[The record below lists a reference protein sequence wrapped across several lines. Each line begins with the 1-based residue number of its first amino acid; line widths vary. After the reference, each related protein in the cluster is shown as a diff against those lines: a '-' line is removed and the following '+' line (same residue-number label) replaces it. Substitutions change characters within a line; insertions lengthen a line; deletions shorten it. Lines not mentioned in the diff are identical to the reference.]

1 MTRAWDKEQKK
12 QKKIL
17 VGDFFFVPR
26 SCQVDKFTFHIS
38 LILKVVYTDKTWFYN
53 LPTFIYFYKLISI
66 ASLRDQEQDQKTHG
80 YLFSDAFFFFN
91 WMSEVRWSHQMCQKQ
106 RGRDLCFLSQINCQC
121 SRYRL
126 NLLVYHMGHL
136 ISWTPRNG
144 SVKSTISHL
153 F

>member
-91 WMSEVRWSHQMCQKQ
+91 WIDSLKLTEKWEEIC
-106 RGRDLCFLSQINCQC
+106 GE
-121 SRYRL
+121 
-126 NLLVYHMGHL
+126 
-136 ISWTPRNG
+136 
-144 SVKSTISHL
+144 SHL
-153 F
+153 KVPCGTVTGDVVVL